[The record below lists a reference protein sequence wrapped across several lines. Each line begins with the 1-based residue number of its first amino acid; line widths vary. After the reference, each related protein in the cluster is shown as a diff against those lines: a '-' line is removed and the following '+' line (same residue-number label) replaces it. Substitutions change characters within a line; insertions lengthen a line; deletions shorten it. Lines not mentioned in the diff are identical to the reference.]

1 MRPIQPQRRRSSAG
15 FWLGLLLLLTV
26 GLGGIAAVLAFM
38 GVNLNPWAGVAEDPF
53 MVRIPINSVAIPAYA
68 RVEREHLLNP
78 ATRGLMHQKVP
89 PQSAVGMSISGI
101 SSDLT
106 PVDGRVDAVRND
118 NGTVVFM
125 VGDKEVPQSQVAEL
139 GGALMNINAILG
151 RVVRKDKRA
160 GMGFQETSF
169 FPRGTPEGIA
179 GATPPGMKAVTLDAT
194 KLTGIHALNSG
205 DRLDLLA
212 SVPVGEV
219 SAFQANSAGP
229 LPNALLTNT
238 SGRGKDSQ
246 MTEPILLAQNALL
259 LRPVSVRN
267 EATST
272 SSLTSGKRLVNEP
285 KYEVTIAVTPDD
297 VIPLQ
302 GALDRGLAI
311 TCVATSMQPAD
322 ASAEEPVTHDED
334 QLLIPVT
341 VRPIPAYAVV
351 TREAFV
357 SPATRRIRMEP
368 VSKRQVDQ
376 LQVTVRLEDMLGAIA
391 RHDIPAGSFVRQSDL
406 LQAHKPNPPRRPQDS
421 TTVHNL
427 PKSATDTNWQ
437 PVSLPTSAQQDE
449 GAAGA
454 NVVGDRPAIPNFIPP
469 GHTAV
474 AVPWNRMYGSE
485 HLQIDDHLD
494 LLASYPLER
503 KRDVSERET
512 RGEQNVVAKEYEEF
526 ISRGTDRTR
535 AESLAERGEP
545 WFIATNAVVIGPVG
559 FPAPGPA
566 QRAIGNAN
574 TPGNNADRMSGPAI
588 LIAIDNRDLEN
599 VAMVLNTPDVLLSV
613 AIRGRDNLSA
623 AAGYREIA
631 VAPVEM
637 PAFSEFSDLHWK
649 GLRREITRRIVRDDD
664 PQFADAISA
673 DQIDQFYG
681 RTLKVGKSRFAAF
694 TTDDFMQEGVAPGVA
709 AGIGPDSVV
718 VNVVADQVQALNRFR
733 DNDHVAVLL
742 TGNIELPPTAVMHAT
757 SELGPGSR
765 VVVQS
770 ARVLRSASDLS
781 DTIALEIS
789 RTDAAAFTAALF
801 AHDATDSGEKHSQRL
816 MAVALHRV
824 QETQSTASDQIP
836 RSPILDHLPLKSAPQ
851 VHEIL
856 GGQTRTHFF
865 ATSNEVGR

>member
-15 FWLGLLLLLTV
+15 FWLGLVLLLTL
-26 GLGGIAAVLAFM
+26 GLGGVAAVLAFM
-38 GVNLNPWAGVAEDPF
+38 GVNLNPWAEAAEDPF

-68 RVEREHLLNP
+68 KVEREHLLNP

-89 PQSAVGMSISGI
+89 PQSVVGMSISGI

-118 NGTVVFM
+118 NGTVVFI
-125 VGDKEVPQSQVAEL
+125 VGEKEVPQSQVSEL

-160 GMGFQETSF
+160 GMGFQESVF
-169 FPRGTPEGIA
+169 FPKGTPEGIA

-212 SVPVGEV
+212 SVPAGEA
-219 SAFQANSAGP
+219 SAFQANSGGP
-229 LPNALLTNT
+229 LPSALLTGSAPT
-238 SGRGKDSQ
+238 SGSKI
-246 MTEPILLAQNALL
+246 TEPILLAQNALL

-357 SPATRRIRMEP
+357 NPATRRIRMEP

-406 LQAHKPNPPRRPQDS
+406 LQAHKPNPPGRPQDS
-421 TTVHNL
+421 TTVHNS

-437 PVSLPTSAQQDE
+437 PVSLSTAAQQDE

-469 GHTAV
+469 GYTAV
-474 AVPWNRMYGSE
+474 AIPWNRMYGSE

-503 KRDVSERET
+503 KRDVNERET

-535 AESLAERGEP
+535 DESLAERGEP

-566 QRAIGNAN
+566 LRAIGNAN

-613 AIRGRDNLSA
+613 AIRGSDSVEA
-623 AAGYREIA
+623 PEGYREIA
-631 VAPVEM
+631 VAPVDI

-649 GLRREITRRIVRDDD
+649 GLRREVAHRLVRDND
-664 PQFADAISA
+664 PRFADAVGV
-673 DQIDQFYG
+673 DRIDQFYG
-681 RTLKVGKSRFAAF
+681 RTLKVAKSRFAAF
-694 TTDDFMQEGVAPGVA
+694 SPDDFLPEGAEPGVV
-709 AGIGPDSVV
+709 AGIGPNSVV
-718 VNVVADQVQALNRFR
+718 VNVVADQVQALNRFH
-733 DNDHVAVLL
+733 DNDEVAVLL
-742 TGNIELPPTAVMHAT
+742 TGNVETPPTAVIHAT
-757 SELGPGSR
+757 SGLGPGSR

-770 ARVLRSASDLS
+770 ARVVRSASDVS

-789 RTDAAAFTAALF
+789 RTDVAAFTAALF

-824 QETQSTASDQIP
+824 PETPDIATDQIP
-836 RSPILDHLPLKSAPQ
+836 RSPIPDHLPLKSAPQ
-851 VHEIL
+851 VYEIL
-856 GGQTRTHFF
+856 GGQSRTHFF
-865 ATSNEVGR
+865 ATSNEVVR